1 MSKLITTPKFWLA
14 IVLVSLLFVIGFVG
28 GGLGEIFFG
37 TGFLVTPI
45 HIEVAAE
52 TLYGPIFSVGPLGE
66 FLLTNT
72 MVATWAT
79 IIVVGSIAYF
89 STRRLT
95 LVPKRAQALLEL
107 VIDGFLQLVEGI
119 AGKDRARQFFPL
131 IMTIFLFVL
140 ISNWMG
146 ILPGYNT
153 IGFIHDADEVIETA
167 REHHEELH
175 DIHFQVFDKMGGL
188 NFVPFKPVKDRYL
201 TAEEIEEGHLPVGSK
216 AGVLIPFF
224 RSTNTDLNT
233 PLALALVAM
242 IMVQFWGIRSK
253 GFFSYASQW
262 VNVGRLIRGIR
273 TRSVGDFANGL
284 LDAFTGFLEFI
295 SEIARVISFTFRL
308 FGNIFAG
315 EILVFVALF
324 LFPLPVL
331 VLVFGFELFV
341 GMIQAFIFSILT
353 LVFATMATSSHGS
366 EEDGH

>member
-1 MSKLITTPKFWLA
+1 MSKLIVKPKFWI
-14 IVLVSLLFVIGFVG
+14 IVAAVSLLFAVGFIGG
-28 GGLGEIFFG
+28 ALGEIFFG
-37 TGFLVTPI
+37 TGFLVTPM

-52 TLYGPIFSVGPLGE
+52 TLSGPLFSFGPLGE
-66 FLLTNT
+66 LLLTNT

-79 IIVVGSIAYF
+79 IIIVGSIAYY
-89 STRRLT
+89 STRRLA
-95 LVPKRAQALLEL
+95 LVPKRAQAFLEL
-107 VIDGFLQLVEGI
+107 VVDGFLQLIEGI
-119 AGKDRARQFFPL
+119 SGKEKARQFFPL
-131 IMTIFLFVL
+131 IMTIFLFVV

-167 REHHEELH
+167 HENHEDLHHM
-175 DIHFQVFDKMGGL
+175 HFQVFDKLGGL

-201 TAEEIEEGHLPVGSK
+201 TAEEIEEGHLSEEAK
-216 AGVLIPFF
+216 AGILIPFF

-233 PLALALVAM
+233 PLALAIVAM
-242 IMVQFWGIRSK
+242 VMVQFWGIRSK

-262 VNVGRLIRGIR
+262 FNFSKLFRGIK

-284 LDAFTGFLEFI
+284 LDTFTGFLELI

-324 LFPLPVL
+324 LFPLPLL
-331 VLVFGFELFV
+331 VFVFGFELFV

-366 EEDGH
+366 EDEGH